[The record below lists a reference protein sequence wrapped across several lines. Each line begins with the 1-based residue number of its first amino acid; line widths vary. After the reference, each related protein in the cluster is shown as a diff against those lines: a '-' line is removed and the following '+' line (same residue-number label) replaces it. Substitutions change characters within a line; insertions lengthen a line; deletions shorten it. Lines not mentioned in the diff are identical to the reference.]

1 MTRNRKKEIDW
12 DYAIKILRRALDGNN
27 RSSSSK
33 KENDGFVDH
42 SNDALR
48 YGARGIDRSQQTPEQ
63 KALSEE
69 GISLG
74 VPESEAGDFQR
85 NPNSYRSIPRVRKG
99 DGASIA
105 NKYGLQGFNL
115 EGTFEGMTVSD
126 ANKRAQELVEQK
138 QKNVTAGTSGAYN
151 PETIAGAKR
160 KFDVLRTK
168 LDDINNTPWETN
180 QTKKNVQESTINAFT
195 KDLSNLFGTQEEYKA
210 AQQNPEFQGYMDQL
224 TSLGGSPA
232 GVEAGIKTPQFNN
245 DMAGPQSLG
254 EYVSASTQA
263 QKQALESLIPETK
276 AAQDEIAFEQS
287 IPDRYME
294 YYFGTEDE
302 IGRQEQLVNE
312 ADEAI
317 KLIERREK
325 QDEKNARNE
334 AENIQ
339 ERYNFEQKKAGAEI
353 EKNRLAAKN
362 FMTERLASL
371 GALKTSGKAPA
382 ALATLEQKYQEQ
394 LSNTNR
400 EYDFARTDLNQ
411 QLDAQLAE
419 LDIARDEDILSIRQN
434 LSASNEDAW
443 QEIYK
448 AQDKADRASFDVINS
463 FNTKFRTQ
471 TDKYRKELEKKAKE
485 YTDSF
490 SSIVGAND
498 LSEGDFFKGGNQ
510 EGVVNPFGEIIPLDL
525 TPSEQRLI
533 ESAGIKGE
541 QEIRTFLTYSSSFKN
556 WYTRQVQNGSI
567 TGTGSNIEDEYNDW
581 KLSNTETGNDTS
593 LLDLVES
600 AFPSDN
606 V

>member
-1 MTRNRKKEIDW
+1 MTRNTEKELDL
-12 DYAIKILRRALDGNN
+12 DFVAKILKLALDGKN
-27 RSSSSK
+27 RSSSSN

-42 SNDALR
+42 SNDALK

-151 PETIAGAKR
+151 PETIAGTKR

-245 DMAGPQSLG
+245 DMAGPQGLG
-254 EYVSASTQA
+254 DYIKANSEA

-294 YYFGTEDE
+294 YYFGTEE
-302 IGRQEQLVNE
+302 EVGRQQQLVNE

-317 KLIERREK
+317 KLIERRQK

-394 LSNTNR
+394 LSSTNR

-419 LDIARDEDILSIRQN
+419 LDISRDEDILSIRQN
-434 LSASNEDAW
+434 LSSSDDDAW
-443 QEIYK
+443 REIYK
-448 AQDKADRASFDVINS
+448 AQEKADRASFDVINS

-490 SSIVGAND
+490 ASVVGAND

-525 TPSEQRLI
+525 TPSEQKLV
-533 ESAGIKGE
+533 EGAGIRGE
-541 QEIRTFLTYSSSFKN
+541 QGIRTFLTYPSAFKN
-556 WYTRQVQNGSI
+556 WYVRQVQRGSI
-567 TGTGSNIEDEYNDW
+567 TGSGSDIEDEYNDW